1 MRENIRISSYVGI
14 AFLVAFGTLFLF
26 FTMYDEGLLTNTDIQ
41 EVKVGVNNKIFLLGT
56 SYVGAIN
63 SDHVQNVLDEN
74 GFSTSVLNPT
84 SQLISQTLE
93 IVDDIISNNPKLIVY
108 GIGFRDIGFTDYGF
122 CKLSQIPPYNLSKYT
137 LPPDVSDISNKE
149 KVVDTDIFSQNPKH
163 VTLDV
168 LENILG
174 KQKILYLNDQ
184 HTDKKNIELNIFES
198 NKIDHIDNLN
208 KNDPSSYCMKFDI
221 RDKELDS
228 LDIMFAEFYENDI
241 NVITFIPPYTASY
254 LNKLDPTLKL
264 DLSSN
269 IELISKKYNFE
280 FYDLSSEFKNE
291 NIFSNHSHVAKDPN
305 SLIYSERIAS
315 LITPSLL
322 SDYTSYDISDNIF
335 SRQDL
340 SEMNFQRVNLSGKD
354 LQGKDFSNSNLF
366 RVNLLDTDLSSADL
380 SNTVLAFTDLTRTN
394 LENTILVGADLS
406 NTILANV
413 DLSGKD
419 LSNTILANVD
429 LSGKD
434 LSNTILVGADL
445 SNTILANVDLS
456 GKDLSNTI
464 LANVDLS
471 GKDLSNTIL
480 ANVDLSGKD
489 LSNTILVGADLTN
502 TILVGADLSNTILAN
517 VDLSGKD
524 LSNTNFSGSTL
535 TNVKLIKVDGSNSD
549 FSSTVMTNVEMTQ
562 SNFSSTN
569 FSSTVMTNVEMT
581 QSNFSS
587 TNFSNSTILNL
598 KSVGTI
604 ISNSDFSYS
613 QILDSN
619 IKGSH
624 LDHSDLSHM
633 KFSNSNL
640 FGVNLSNSKMNYA
653 MMESTNIKN
662 TNFEYTILDNSKF
675 VDVTMNCI
683 NHIICE

>member
-1 MRENIRISSYVGI
+1 MRKNIRISSYVGM

-26 FTMYDEGLLTNTDIQ
+26 FIMYDEGLLTNTDIQ

-63 SDHVQNVLDEN
+63 ADHVQNVLDQN

-84 SQLISQTLE
+84 NQLISQTLE

-122 CKLSQIPPYNLSKYT
+122 CKLSQIPSYNLSKHT
-137 LPPDVSDISNKE
+137 LLPPDVSNTPHKE
-149 KVVDTDIFSQNPKH
+149 KDTDIFSKNPKH

-174 KQKILYLNDQ
+174 KQKTLYVNEQ
-184 HTDKKNIELNIFES
+184 HMDKKNIELNVFEA

-208 KNDPSSYCMKFDI
+208 KNDPSSYCMKFDV

-228 LDIMFAEFYENDI
+228 LDIMYAEFYENDI
-241 NVITFIPPYTASY
+241 NVITFIPPFTAAY

-264 DLSSN
+264 DLISN
-269 IELISKKYNFE
+269 IKLISKKYNFE

-305 SLIYSERIAS
+305 SSIYSERIAS

-322 SDYTSYDISDNIF
+322 SDYTSHEISDNIF

-354 LQGKDFSNSNLF
+354 LHGKNFSNSNLF

-380 SNTVLAFTDLTRTN
+380 SNSVLAFTDLTRTN

-419 LSNTILANVD
+419 LSN
-429 LSGKD
+429 S
-434 LSNTILVGADL
+434 
-445 SNTILANVDLS
+445 
-456 GKDLSNTI
+456 
-464 LANVDLS
+464 
-471 GKDLSNTIL
+471 
-480 ANVDLSGKD
+480 
-489 LSNTILVGADLTN
+489 
-502 TILVGADLSNTILAN
+502 
-517 VDLSGKD
+517 
-524 LSNTNFSGSTL
+524 NFSGSTL

-604 ISNSDFSYS
+604 MSNSDFSYS

-633 KFSNSNL
+633 KFNNSNL
-640 FGVNLSNSKMNYA
+640 FGVNMSNSKMNST

-662 TNFEYTILDNSKF
+662 TNFEHTILDNSKF
-675 VDVTMNCI
+675 VNITMNCI
-683 NHIICE
+683 NHVICE

>member
-419 LSNTILANVD
+419 LSNT
-429 LSGKD
+429 
-434 LSNTILVGADL
+434 
-445 SNTILANVDLS
+445 
-456 GKDLSNTI
+456 
-464 LANVDLS
+464 
-471 GKDLSNTIL
+471 
-480 ANVDLSGKD
+480 
-489 LSNTILVGADLTN
+489 
-502 TILVGADLSNTILAN
+502 
-517 VDLSGKD
+517 
-524 LSNTNFSGSTL
+524 NFSGSTL

>member
-1 MRENIRISSYVGI
+1 MRENIKISSYVGI

-26 FTMYDEGLLTNTDIQ
+26 FIMYDEGLLTNMDIQ
-41 EVKVGVNNKIFLLGT
+41 EVKIGVNNKIFLLGT

-63 SDHVQNVLDEN
+63 ADHVQNVLDEN

-84 SQLISQTLE
+84 NKLISQTVE

-122 CKLSQIPPYNLSKYT
+122 CKLSQIPSYNLSKYA
-137 LPPDVSDISNKE
+137 LQPDVSDTPDKE
-149 KVVDTDIFSQNPKH
+149 KVSYTDIFSQNPKH
-163 VTLDV
+163 ATLDV

-174 KQKILYLNDQ
+174 KQKILYLNKQ
-184 HTDKKNIELNIFES
+184 HIDKKNIELNVFEA

-208 KNDPSSYCMKFDI
+208 KNDPSSYCMKFDV

-228 LDIMFAEFYENDI
+228 LDIMFAKFYENDI
-241 NVITFIPPYTASY
+241 NVITFIPPFTAAY
-254 LNKLDPTLKL
+254 LNKLEPTLKL
-264 DLSSN
+264 DLISN
-269 IELISKKYNFE
+269 IKLISKKYNFE

-305 SLIYSERIAS
+305 SLIYTERIAS

-322 SDYTSYDISDNIF
+322 SDYTSYEISDNIF

-366 RVNLLDTDLSSADL
+366 RANLLDTDLSSADL
-380 SNTVLAFTDLTRTN
+380 SNSVLAFTDLTRTN
-394 LENTILVGADLS
+394 LE
-406 NTILANV
+406 
-413 DLSGKD
+413 
-419 LSNTILANVD
+419 
-429 LSGKD
+429 
-434 LSNTILVGADL
+434 
-445 SNTILANVDLS
+445 
-456 GKDLSNTI
+456 
-464 LANVDLS
+464 
-471 GKDLSNTIL
+471 
-480 ANVDLSGKD
+480 
-489 LSNTILVGADLTN
+489 N

-562 SNFSSTN
+562 SNFSL
-569 FSSTVMTNVEMT
+569 
-581 QSNFSS
+581 

-598 KSVGTI
+598 KSIGTMM
-604 ISNSDFSYS
+604 SNSDFSYS
-613 QILDSN
+613 QIIDSN

-633 KFSNSNL
+633 EFSNSNL
-640 FGVNLSNSKMNYA
+640 FGVNLSNSKMNSVI
-653 MMESTNIKN
+653 MESTNIKN

-683 NHIICE
+683 NHIVCK